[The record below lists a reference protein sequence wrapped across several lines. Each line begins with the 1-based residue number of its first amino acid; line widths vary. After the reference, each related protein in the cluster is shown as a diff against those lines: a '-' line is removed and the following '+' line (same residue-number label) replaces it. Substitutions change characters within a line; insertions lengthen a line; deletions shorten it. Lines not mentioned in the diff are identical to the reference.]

1 MLYIIF
7 GVLYGLQEYTYWDKP
22 KVKTDALSIIYSV
35 YSQIFSAIKII
46 FFVFNII
53 LTMNVYNLMKKL
65 HSFEFQRNKKNMT
78 MIIIA
83 YTVALIFYAIT
94 YIQSLVRHDRG
105 DSLESIKIMWMIN
118 YQFQIPNF
126 FMCFIMIKV
135 KSSCDILQG
144 LNKLDHL
151 LMVSA
156 FQVNKV
162 KQFEDAKSYLD
173 DFIASSSNN
182 SLVKC
187 AERQTIL
194 DQMNEQFSHRNST
207 KSIGDLV

>member
-1 MLYIIF
+1 
-7 GVLYGLQEYTYWDKP
+7 
-22 KVKTDALSIIYSV
+22 
-35 YSQIFSAIKII
+35 
-46 FFVFNII
+46 
-53 LTMNVYNLMKKL
+53 
-65 HSFEFQRNKKNMT
+65 
-78 MIIIA
+78 
-83 YTVALIFYAIT
+83 
-94 YIQSLVRHDRG
+94 
-105 DSLESIKIMWMIN
+105 
-118 YQFQIPNF
+118 
-126 FMCFIMIKV
+126 
-135 KSSCDILQG
+135 
-144 LNKLDHL
+144 
-151 LMVSA
+151 MVSA

>member
-1 MLYIIF
+1 
-7 GVLYGLQEYTYWDKP
+7 
-22 KVKTDALSIIYSV
+22 
-35 YSQIFSAIKII
+35 
-46 FFVFNII
+46 
-53 LTMNVYNLMKKL
+53 MKKL